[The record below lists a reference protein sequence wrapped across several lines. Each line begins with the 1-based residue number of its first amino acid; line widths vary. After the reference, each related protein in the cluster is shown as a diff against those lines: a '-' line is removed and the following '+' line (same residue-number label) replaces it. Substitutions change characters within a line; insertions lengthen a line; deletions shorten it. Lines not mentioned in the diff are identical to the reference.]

1 MVPVDIVHDRIKISE
16 IGCKIMQEE
25 CGTSDCQ
32 DSIHEHYPYYPQ
44 S

>member
-1 MVPVDIVHDRIKISE
+1 MLPVDIVHDRIKISE

-25 CGTSDCQ
+25 CGTSD
-32 DSIHEHYPYYPQ
+32 SIHEHYPYYPQ